1 MTGFDKQGVLVI
13 WHPDNKSVLIGKSVE
28 TTASWMESPEV
39 SKGNLVDLS
48 FQEKLR
54 DEN

>member
-1 MTGFDKQGVLVI
+1 VTGFDKQDVIMI
-13 WHPDNKSVLIGKSVE
+13 WHPDNKSVLIGKSVKM
-28 TTASWMESPEV
+28 TASWMESPEV

-54 DEN
+54 DEK